1 MFDGVYEIRDGFDL
15 YKDKF
20 EFPPNFAILSTDGKR
35 AVVVCDLFING
46 GFTVEKI
53 MQFLEENYGNVV
65 RTLIAQGVIKDRR
78 FVFGKS
84 PSGQERRARVPT
96 WLVSQAEQ

>member
-20 EFPPNFAILSTDGKR
+20 EFPPNFAILSADGKR
-35 AVVVCDLFING
+35 AAVVCDLFING
-46 GFTVEKI
+46 GFIVDKI
-53 MQFLEENYGNVV
+53 MQFLEEDYGSVV
-65 RTLIAQGVIKDRR
+65 RTLIAQGVIKHRR

-84 PSGQERRARVPT
+84 PSGQERRARVPA